1 MVYVNELYI
10 MHWNQLTV
18 MYELYSYITWT
29 VSSKVTSLKENHLTH
44 LSWYKYWP
52 GAPNPGST
60 KINDEASLYTHEK
73 KRYSFARQLSILDLS
88 INSQESLGT
97 LI

>member
-10 MHWNQLTV
+10 MHWNQTV
-18 MYELYSYITWT
+18 MYALYTYITWT

-52 GAPNPGST
+52 GRRILVQQKST
-60 KINDEASLYTHEK
+60 TKQASILTRRK
-73 KRYSFARQLSILDLS
+73 DGYSFARQLSILDLS